1 MQMQALFII
10 ILSLCALHADMLFV
24 RVHATQTQTHAPVI
38 IIITCLQI
46 YIITCELHVYNT

>member
-24 RVHATQTQTHAPVI
+24 RVHATQTHAPVI